1 MATNKLKQCKIAL
14 QMIFICNPLSMFVLN
29 LFAPAKAAAFA
40 HREEFSPL
48 MADVCSF
55 LSYWLPWRW
64 KKHWMVYENLA
75 DYQPAEQCRFF
86 LTYSAKEETLKA
98 MSEEARQMLWSITTK
113 DSGKPKDKMLRV
125 IEVFIRALPRLQD
138 EQVPYLLDINRIYLF
153 KMYIRH
159 GTIRYVQVK
168 MLVHAAVYGHPTL
181 PQYTPTVGNGGPES
195 GLQRNYTAEDVALA
209 KADLNLKRQ
218 MFLNILTDYVRQH
231 GIKPDVFAYIAE
243 LKAGTLGE
251 EVSSAIRIALL
262 VHEQRAFTVSHRK
275 PEMSAIWRTY
285 CEQQKNLCF
294 EAQIW
299 MTPAQYDV
307 YHSTNH
313 TLLPDA
319 IAHYVRKGNLDMCR
333 KIFLYEPEYG
343 FVSEEIAHLVHANRD
358 VETVF
363 YQILQ
368 AQEKNA

>member
-1 MATNKLKQCKIAL
+1 MATNKLKECKIAL
-14 QMIFICNPLSMFVLN
+14 QMIFICNPLSMFVFN

-75 DYQPAEQCRFF
+75 DYRPAEQCRFF
-86 LTYSAKEETLKA
+86 LEHSPKEETLKA
-98 MSEEARQMLWSITTK
+98 MSEEARQMLWAIATK
-113 DSGKPKDKMLRV
+113 DDGKPRDKMLRV

-153 KMYIRH
+153 KMYVRH
-159 GTIRYVQVK
+159 GAIRYPQVK
-168 MLVHAAVYGHPTL
+168 MLINAAVYGHPTL
-181 PQYTPTVGNGGPES
+181 PLYVPAVGDGGPQS
-195 GLQRNYTAEDVALA
+195 GLQQHYTAEDVALA
-209 KADLNLKRQ
+209 KADLKIKRR
-218 MFLNILTDYVRQH
+218 MFLDILTDYVRQH
-231 GIKPDVFAYIAE
+231 GIKPEVFAYILA
-243 LKAGTLGE
+243 LNVGAAGK
-251 EVSSAIRIALL
+251 EVSSAIRTALL

-275 PEMSAIWRTY
+275 LEMSVVWQSY

-294 EAQIW
+294 DAQIL
-299 MTPAQYDV
+299 MSPAQYDV
-307 YHSTNH
+307 YHRTKH
-313 TLLPDA
+313 TLLPEA
-319 IAHYVRKGNLDMCR
+319 IAYYVRKGNLDMCR

-343 FVSEEIAHLVHANRD
+343 FVSEEIAHLVHANREI
-358 VETVF
+358 ETVF

-368 AQEKNA
+368 TQEKNA